1 MVILAIVSGVAGFT
15 GSRMG
20 RTCRGWGRVLVSAL
34 VSAAVGLGAGFTLV
48 MVLAGMLGVMPAAE
62 GNLPIVL
69 KALGL
74 GIFFGGLM
82 ARNAQIDRPK
92 PRNA

>member
-1 MVILAIVSGVAGFT
+1 MVILAIVSGVAGST
-15 GSRMG
+15 GSRTG
-20 RTCRGWGRVLVSAL
+20 RGWGRVLVSAL
-34 VSAAVGLGAGFTLV
+34 VSAAVGLVVGFTLV
-48 MVLAGMLGVMPAAE
+48 MVLAGIIGVTPTAE
-62 GNLPIVL
+62 DSLPIVL

-82 ARNAQIDRPK
+82 ARNARIGRVK

>member
-1 MVILAIVSGVAGFT
+1 MVILAIVSGVAGFA

-20 RTCRGWGRVLVSAL
+20 RTGRGWCRVLVSAL

-48 MVLAGMLGVMPAAE
+48 MVLAGMLGVVPTAD

-69 KALGL
+69 KALAGC
-74 GIFFGGLM
+74 
-82 ARNAQIDRPK
+82 
-92 PRNA
+92 